1 MFTRTTLLFRA
12 MREGAAGHARLRQ
25 ENSRLRLQLTARGLP
40 PGQAVLYAYRRGEAE
55 EKLAQTQ
62 VKPNGEASLEAQG
75 FRAPDALVLLGGE
88 APAPLLAGLCAGQ
101 GEEWLM
107 EVRSAALALCRRLSP
122 CPPPVAQVQT
132 AQAAVSPPVADMPPA
147 AKAETAQAADP
158 PPVPREVFLPA
169 IDPAPY
175 TAAADRAA
183 EPLLPPPA
191 PAGPPADRLRPLR
204 WPRGFESLKP
214 YFERSI
220 PRALFPMP
228 GWRFAQAAQG
238 VWIGIRR
245 EAGWVRGVAYA
256 CEGATPPAAQGR
268 WNAAKGADGRWYQM
282 MVQEWGQ

>member
-12 MREGAAGHARLRQ
+12 MREGASGHVRLRQ
-25 ENSRLRLQLTARGLP
+25 ENGRLRLQLTARGLP
-40 PGQAVLYAYRRGEAE
+40 PGRAVLYAYRRGEAE
-55 EKLAQTQ
+55 EQLAQAQ
-62 VKPNGEASLEAQG
+62 VKPTGETSLEAQG
-75 FRAPDALVLLGGE
+75 FRAPHALVLLGGE
-88 APAPLLAGLCAGQ
+88 APEPLLAGLCAGQ

-122 CPPPVAQVQT
+122 CPP
-132 AQAAVSPPVADMPPA
+132 QAADPPPA
-147 AKAETAQAADP
+147 AKAETAQAADL

-245 EAGWVRGVAYA
+245 EDGWVRGVAYA
-256 CEGATPPAAQGR
+256 CEGATPPAAHGR
-268 WNAAKGADGRWYQM
+268 WNAARGADGRWYQM
-282 MVQEWGQ
+282 MVQENRLF